1 MKEFILTNMEF
12 IIGLVTAI
20 VTYILGKLAKKSKK
34 IKTNSIPIQNILIAI
49 ISSLIY
55 YAVTNDF
62 SMVVASGSPVAT
74 LLYDLMH
81 SIKKEE
87 GVQ

>member
-20 VTYILGKLAKKSKK
+20 VTFVLGKLAKKSKK
-34 IKTNSIPIQNILIAI
+34 IKTNSIPLQNILIAI

-55 YAVTNDF
+55 YAVTKDF
-62 SMVVASGSPVAT
+62 SMIVASGSPVAT
-74 LLYDLMH
+74 LLYDAFH
-81 SIKKEE
+81 EVKK
-87 GVQ
+87 